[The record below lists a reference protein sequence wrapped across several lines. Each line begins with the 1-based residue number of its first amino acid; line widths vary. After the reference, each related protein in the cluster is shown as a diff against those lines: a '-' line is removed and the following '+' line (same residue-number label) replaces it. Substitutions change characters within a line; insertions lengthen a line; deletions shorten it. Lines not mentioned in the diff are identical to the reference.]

1 MKTSNIMND
10 LYIRELRF
18 DSERFAA
25 ASLPPQDEYLRSLD
39 ILSRLDTLEL
49 TAPIT
54 FLTGENGSGK
64 STLIE
69 AIAVACGY
77 NAEGGSR
84 SYNFSTRQSSSSL
97 YEYLTIVRSTRR
109 PRDGYFLR
117 AESFYNAASYL
128 EELDAIPAAAP
139 PVTDGYGGKPLH
151 EMSHGE
157 SFLALMNHR
166 FHGDGLYILDEPE
179 SALSAKSQLAAI
191 TLLSRLA
198 NEGSQFIIS
207 THSPILLGC
216 PNSQIYELRGGRL
229 CPTPYRETAS
239 YRLTRQFLEDT
250 DRMVKYLTE

>member
-109 PRDGYFLR
+109 RATATFCAPRASTTPRPISRSSTRFRQQRLR
-117 AESFYNAASYL
+117 
-128 EELDAIPAAAP
+128 
-139 PVTDGYGGKPLH
+139 
-151 EMSHGE
+151 
-157 SFLALMNHR
+157 
-166 FHGDGLYILDEPE
+166 
-179 SALSAKSQLAAI
+179 
-191 TLLSRLA
+191 
-198 NEGSQFIIS
+198 
-207 THSPILLGC
+207 
-216 PNSQIYELRGGRL
+216 
-229 CPTPYRETAS
+229 
-239 YRLTRQFLEDT
+239 
-250 DRMVKYLTE
+250 

>member
-1 MKTSNIMND
+1 MNN

-84 SYNFSTRQSSSSL
+84 SYSFSTRQSSSSL

-139 PVTDGYGGKPLH
+139 PLTDGYGGKPLH
-151 EMSHGE
+151 EMSQIDIRIGADE
-157 SFLALMNHR
+157 S
-166 FHGDGLYILDEPE
+166 
-179 SALSAKSQLAAI
+179 
-191 TLLSRLA
+191 
-198 NEGSQFIIS
+198 
-207 THSPILLGC
+207 
-216 PNSQIYELRGGRL
+216 
-229 CPTPYRETAS
+229 
-239 YRLTRQFLEDT
+239 
-250 DRMVKYLTE
+250 

>member
-1 MKTSNIMND
+1 MND
-10 LYIRELRF
+10 KLYIRELRF
-18 DSERFAA
+18 DNERFARA
-25 ASLPPQDEYLRSLD
+25 QLPPEDEYLRGLEILKQLD
-39 ILSRLDTLEL
+39 RLEFMQ
-49 TAPIT
+49 PIT

-84 SYNFSTRQSSSSL
+84 SYSFSTRQSSSSL

-139 PVTDGYGGKPLH
+139 PLTDGYGGRPLH

-198 NEGSQFIIS
+198 SDGSQFIIS

-216 PNSQIYELRGGRL
+216 PNSQIYELRGGSL
-229 CPTPYRETAS
+229 CPTPYRDTAS

-250 DRMVKYLTE
+250 ERMVKYLTE